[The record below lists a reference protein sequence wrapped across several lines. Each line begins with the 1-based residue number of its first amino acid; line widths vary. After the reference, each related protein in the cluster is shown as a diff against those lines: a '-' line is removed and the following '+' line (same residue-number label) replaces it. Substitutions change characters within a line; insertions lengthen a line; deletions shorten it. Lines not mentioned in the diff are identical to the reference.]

1 MTSHED
7 ISGIYIFMSSNDS
20 NIFHPDNQWDSFII
34 ELNEQIK
41 LDGYWVIALCD
52 VNLDTICNE
61 VLFVYCNLCDHS
73 NVNSS
78 LEPILKVI
86 YPSETVK
93 FFYFQDRYY
102 VPIKQSN
109 FSRIKIYIRDVN
121 KKIPSSR
128 GETLHLT
135 VHLKRLL

>member
-61 VLFVYCNLCDHS
+61 VLFVYCD
-73 NVNSS
+73 
-78 LEPILKVI
+78 VI
-86 YPSETVK
+86 
-93 FFYFQDRYY
+93 
-102 VPIKQSN
+102 
-109 FSRIKIYIRDVN
+109 
-121 KKIPSSR
+121 IPM
-128 GETLHLT
+128 LT
-135 VHLKRLL
+135 VRWNLFLKLYIHPKLSSFSFSGQVLCP